1 MSDEK
6 NKNPGSNNS
15 EPKKTGSRSFVGKFV
30 SMTGDKLVMANSD
43 GKQHSHAV
51 SSDTNLMCDGS
62 TCKAA
67 DFMAGSR
74 LRITTLG
81 HDRNVVTD
89 IETLNKNSEFTRR
102 S

>member
-1 MSDEK
+1 MSEEK
-6 NKNPGSNNS
+6 KKTPGSNNS
-15 EPKKTGSRSFVGKFV
+15 DPKKSASRSFVGKFI
-30 SMTGDKLVMANSD
+30 SMIGDKLVMANSD

-51 SSDTNLMCDGS
+51 STDTNLMCDGS
-62 TCKAA
+62 KCKAG

-89 IETLNKNSEFTRR
+89 IETLDKNSEFTRR